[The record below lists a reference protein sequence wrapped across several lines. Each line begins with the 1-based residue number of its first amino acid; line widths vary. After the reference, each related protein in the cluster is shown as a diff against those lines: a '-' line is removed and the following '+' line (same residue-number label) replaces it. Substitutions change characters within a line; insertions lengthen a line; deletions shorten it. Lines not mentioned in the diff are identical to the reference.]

1 MLLFGD
7 YGSMCFGIALELH
20 DVCPSLLQPV
30 YSVDQKWSM
39 NFAKNFDNDDDDDGI
54 RDSGED
60 VRTRQTI
67 MVR

>member
-1 MLLFGD
+1 M
-7 YGSMCFGIALELH
+7 MCA
-20 DVCPSLLQPV
+20 SLLQPV

-39 NFAKNFDNDDDDDGI
+39 NFAKNFDNDDDDDDGI